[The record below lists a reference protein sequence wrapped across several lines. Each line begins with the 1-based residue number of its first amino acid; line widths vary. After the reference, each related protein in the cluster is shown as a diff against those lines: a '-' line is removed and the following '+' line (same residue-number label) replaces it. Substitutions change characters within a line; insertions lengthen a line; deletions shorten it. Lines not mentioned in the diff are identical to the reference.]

1 MVLIFYLFS
10 SFILVSFL
18 FYCFIKYS
26 GIYFLDKPNSRSS
39 HTKPIP
45 RGAGIVFSTF
55 TSFLSLFFVES
66 KIYFAYPLSIV
77 GFIDDKYSIPS
88 WIRFLSQFFTSFIM
102 LCSSKFF
109 IEFLNI
115 KFITLTLFF
124 ITLGIAIINFTN
136 FLDCLD
142 GLITSVFMIIF
153 ATISLENQ
161 SYLPLVISLLSFL
174 LLNWHPAK
182 LFMGDSGSTY
192 IGAVFFYTLLQTNDP
207 KVFMGRL
214 LLASPIYLDA
224 LTCLFCRFRNNF
236 NIFKAHRMHL
246 AQRLHQAGWSH
257 SKVAKLYFIITLINS
272 SIYIFGNLNQMYFFT
287 LFLLFFGLY
296 INKKYA
302 KDFLSC
308 R

>member
-1 MVLIFYLFS
+1 MVLIFYLS
-10 SFILVSFL
+10 LGFILVSLL
-18 FYCFIKYS
+18 FYCFKKYS
-26 GIYFLDKPNSRSS
+26 SKYFLDKPNSRSS

-55 TSFLSLFFVES
+55 TSFLSLLFLES

-88 WIRFLSQFFTSFIM
+88 WIRFLSQFFTSFFI
-102 LCSSKFF
+102 LYNSIFF
-109 IEFLNI
+109 IEFLNPSI
-115 KFITLTLFF
+115 IISTIFF
-124 ITLGIAIINFTN
+124 TVLGIAIINFTN

-153 ATISLENQ
+153 ATIALENQ

-224 LTCLFCRFRNNF
+224 LTCLLSRFRNNF
-236 NIFKAHRMHL
+236 NIFRAHRMHL
-246 AQRLHQAGWSH
+246 AQRLYQAGWSH
-257 SKVAKLYFIITLINS
+257 SKVAKLYIFFTLINS
-272 SIYIFGNLNQMYFFT
+272 LIYIFGNLNEMYFFT
-287 LFLLFFGLY
+287 LFILFFGFY
-296 INKKYA
+296 IDKKYA

-308 R
+308 